1 MVFLGKM
8 SIFAWFL
15 AEKGIK
21 KRNVSSLPFEGSSN
35 CERFAYIYK

>member
-1 MVFLGKM
+1 MVFWGEM

-21 KRNVSSLPFEGSSN
+21 KRNALSLPFEGVSY